1 MKALSLIILMSLF
14 TSFNAKAQSQESENV
29 AVGIYRCS
37 DTIIATL
44 IGDFNQ
50 RINAYTGGE
59 LEVFLENGDGQ
70 VSQFGALKIRPQN
83 RDSISYLIKTFTD
96 EDGEDRAKIVVPRD
110 AVLENGT
117 VNEFQLE
124 VFGSRLGILQC
135 YPI

>member
-14 TSFNAKAQSQESENV
+14 ISLNAKAQSQESENV
-29 AVGIYRCS
+29 AAEMYKCS

-50 RINAYTGGE
+50 INAYSGGE
-59 LEVFLENGDGQ
+59 LEIYLDNGSEQ
-70 VSQFGALKIRPQN
+70 VSQFGALEIRPQN

-110 AVLENGT
+110 AVLDDGT
-117 VNEFQLE
+117 VSEFQLE
-124 VFGSRLGILQC
+124 VFDSRLGILQC
-135 YPI
+135 YKM

>member
-14 TSFNAKAQSQESENV
+14 ISLNAKAQSQESENV
-29 AVGIYRCS
+29 AAEMYECS

-59 LEVFLENGDGQ
+59 LEIYLDNGSEQ
-70 VSQFGALKIRPQN
+70 VSQFGALEIRPQN

-96 EDGEDRAKIVVPRD
+96 EDGEDRAKIQAPRS
-110 AVLENGT
+110 AVLDDGT
-117 VNEFQLE
+117 LEEFQLE
-124 VFGSRLGILQC
+124 VFDSRLGILQC
-135 YPI
+135 YKM

>member
-14 TSFNAKAQSQESENV
+14 ISLNAKAQSQESENV
-29 AVGIYRCS
+29 AAEMYECS

-59 LEVFLENGDGQ
+59 LEIYLDNGSDQ
-70 VSQFGALKIRPQN
+70 ISQFGALEIRPQN

-96 EDGEDRAKIVVPRD
+96 EHGKDRAKIVVPRD
-110 AVLENGT
+110 AVLDDGT
-117 VNEFQLE
+117 VSEFQLE
-124 VFGSRLGILQC
+124 VFGSRLGILKC
-135 YPI
+135 YKM

>member
-14 TSFNAKAQSQESENV
+14 ISLNAKAQSQESENV
-29 AVGIYRCS
+29 AAEMYECS

-59 LEVFLENGDGQ
+59 LEIYLDE
-70 VSQFGALKIRPQN
+70 VSQYGALEIRPQN

-96 EDGEDRAKIVVPRD
+96 EDGKDRAKIVVPRD
-110 AVLENGT
+110 AVLDDGT
-117 VNEFQLE
+117 LEEFQLE
-124 VFGSRLGILQC
+124 AFDSRLGILQC
-135 YPI
+135 YKM

>member
-14 TSFNAKAQSQESENV
+14 ISFNTKAQSQESENV
-29 AVGIYRCS
+29 AAEMYKCS

-44 IGDFNQ
+44 VGDFNQ

-59 LEVFLENGDGQ
+59 LEIYLDNGSEQ
-70 VSQFGALKIRPQN
+70 VSQFGALEIRPQK

-110 AVLENGT
+110 AVLDDGT
-117 VNEFQLE
+117 VKEFQLE
-124 VFGSRLGILQC
+124 VFGSRLGTLQC
-135 YPI
+135 YKM